1 MSPMVPVETASDNS
15 SEKLYRA
22 LFETMRDGILIV
34 NEAGY
39 YVDVNQSFCH
49 LVKGTRE
56 RLIGSHFSEFIPP
69 ERLPEAEA
77 AFQYL
82 RDGGGTGAPT
92 EFPLRALDGSIVELS
107 WTSSATGLPGLYYCS
122 CRKTADRA
130 ESQLQSVLNHAPA
143 FMAYIDT
150 ACRYVRV
157 NRAYEEWFGLPAAE
171 IQGKHIRDAFGEE
184 YFRNFQPKLQ
194 RVLAG
199 EPVSFETQAVRPNG
213 ERHYM
218 AVTYTPDR
226 DDHGLVHGFIALIQD
241 VTDKKESENALRAR
255 EEELRML
262 LAALPDVI
270 SRFDKDLRFIY
281 VSPIV
286 ERFTGLKP
294 GHFVGKTHL
303 ETALPEELARQ
314 LSESVRKIFDTGQ
327 PETIE
332 FDFVSPSLGLRHLLG
347 LGFPE
352 TGEDGEISTVLTIVR
367 DVTKRKQAENERALL
382 LAREQEARET
392 AELLN
397 GVGPLLAGELD
408 LQRLVRSVT
417 GIGTRLVGAEFGSFF
432 HDVTNDSGDSYML
445 SRLSGVPREAF
456 ANFPLPREVF
466 APTFQGKG
474 VVRVDDITQDP
485 RYGMNEPRHETAE
498 GLLPVRSYLAVPV
511 LSRSGEVL
519 GGLFFGCSVPGKFT
533 ERHETIVQGIAAQAA
548 IAMDNARLFEQ
559 ARWIQD
565 ELKTSNEELRRANQD
580 LETFAYSASHDLQE
594 PLRNIAINA
603 QLLQRVFGNL
613 EGDAESFLNGVLQG
627 ALFFFNDIGYIEFY
641 TRATKYA
648 EGPPPKVPAGTVL
661 NTVLENMKTRME
673 EDGAIIEVDDLPV
686 VSMHEIHLSQLF
698 QNLIGNALKYRGQEA
713 PRVHVSSSRQDG
725 WCVFSVADNGI
736 GIEPQYAN
744 QIFALFKRLH
754 SRDEYPGSGIGLAIC
769 QRIVEQ
775 YGGRVWMEKSVP
787 GSGSTFCFA
796 VPDRGI

>member
-1 MSPMVPVETASDNS
+1 MVPVETASDNS

-22 LFETMRDGILIV
+22 LFDAMRDGILMV
-34 NEAGY
+34 NDAGY

-49 LVKGTRE
+49 LVKATRE
-56 RLIGSHFSEFIPP
+56 RLIGSHFSELIPP

-77 AFQYL
+77 AFQHL
-82 RDGGGTGAPT
+82 RDGGMGTPT
-92 EFPLRALDGSIVELS
+92 EFPLRALDGSIVELA
-107 WTSSATGLPGLYYCS
+107 WTSSVTGLPGLYYCS
-122 CRKTADRA
+122 CRKTTDRA
-130 ESQLQSVLNHAPA
+130 EDQLQSVLNHAPA
-143 FMAYIDT
+143 LMAYIDT

-157 NRAYEEWFGLPAAE
+157 NRSYEEWFGLPAAE
-171 IQGKHIRDAFGEE
+171 IQGKHISDAFGEE
-184 YFRNFQPKLQ
+184 YFRVFQPKLQ

-199 EPVSFETQAVRPNG
+199 EPVSFETQAIRPNG

-218 AVTYTPDR
+218 SVTYTPDR

-241 VTDKKESENALRAR
+241 ITAKKQNENALRAR
-255 EEELRML
+255 EEELRRL

-286 ERFTGLKP
+286 EQFTGLEP

-303 ETALPEELARQ
+303 ETGLPPELSRQ

-332 FDFVSPSLGLRHLLG
+332 FDFVSPALGLRHMLG
-347 LGFPE
+347 MGFPE
-352 TGEDGEISTVLTIVR
+352 TGEDGEVSTVLTIVR
-367 DVTKRKQAENERALL
+367 DITKRKQAEDDRARL

-392 AELLN
+392 AEVLN

-408 LQRLVRSVT
+408 LQRLVQSVT
-417 GIGTRLVGAEFGSFF
+417 GIATKLVGAEFGSFL
-432 HDVTNDSGDSYML
+432 HNV
-445 SRLSGVPREAF
+445 
-456 ANFPLPREVF
+456 ANE
-466 APTFQGKG
+466 KG
-474 VVRVDDITQDP
+474 
-485 RYGMNEPRHETAE
+485 E
-498 GLLPVRSYLAVPV
+498 GHPPVRSYLAVPV

-519 GGLFFGCSVPGKFT
+519 GRLVFGHSVPGKFT
-533 ERHETIVQGIAAQAA
+533 ERHETIVKGIAAQAA

-565 ELKTSNEELRRANQD
+565 ELKRSNEELRRANQD

-603 QLLQRVFGNL
+603 QLLQRHFGSL
-613 EGDAESFLNGVLQG
+613 EGDASSFLTGVLQG
-627 ALFFFNDIGYIEFY
+627 ALRMENLVRDLLAY

-648 EGPPPKVPAGTVL
+648 EGPAPKVPAGTVL
-661 NTVLENMKTRME
+661 NGVLENMKARIE
-673 EDGAIIEVDDLPV
+673 QNGAIIKVDDLPV
-686 VSMHEIHLSQLF
+686 ISMHEIHLSQLF
-698 QNLIGNALKYRGQEA
+698 QNLISNALKYRGKEV
-713 PRVHVSSSRQDG
+713 PCVHISSTLEDG

-796 VPDRGI
+796 VPGRGL